1 MDGEEYDYE
10 KDVVLW
16 IMISIIIVISIYLT
30 IVYISLRF
38 SIKNSK
44 GDQKSI
50 VIRSYPCYLN
60 IILSLSLAINNLT
73 RLIVTNKD
81 KYAACATQAFILS
94 TFDKL
99 IGTTITMNSYLTYK
113 GLCDYEYY
121 IEHIKA
127 FFIVTNIIGLVIS
140 IIFGII
146 FTARG
151 IDNYGVCYVEGD
163 SPKEIPDTVLTSIL
177 FSIYLYCTLKTI
189 LFLVKNIKE
198 LSLERE
204 NNKTFSMH
212 FYRMLVSLVLC
223 SAFFIVQI
231 LIIND
236 SLFFGESYIDLT
248 YITLCLIIDLFFT
261 LNRTIIKQTLKC
273 CKKGQDMDDNSQN
286 FDYNEEED
294 SSNIKSLKSI

>member
-10 KDVVLW
+10 KVVVLW

-73 RLIVTNKD
+73 RLIVTNED

-151 IDNYGVCYVEGD
+151 IDNYGVCYVKGG

-189 LFLVKNIKE
+189 LFLVKNI
-198 LSLERE
+198 
-204 NNKTFSMH
+204 
-212 FYRMLVSLVLC
+212 
-223 SAFFIVQI
+223 I
-231 LIIND
+231 
-236 SLFFGESYIDLT
+236 
-248 YITLCLIIDLFFT
+248 
-261 LNRTIIKQTLKC
+261 
-273 CKKGQDMDDNSQN
+273 
-286 FDYNEEED
+286 
-294 SSNIKSLKSI
+294 